1 MHVYNTSTQ
10 KTEAGRDYEVSGK
23 PELLTEIPSQETNQQ
38 RKKKTSWEQRL
49 CVLIDQKVTFL
60 PGGGGLIVHFQTNKT
75 SSKVRT
81 AISMKCKL

>member
-38 RKKKTSWEQRL
+38 RKKKPL
-49 CVLIDQKVTFL
+49 GNNDYVY
-60 PGGGGLIVHFQTNKT
+60 
-75 SSKVRT
+75 
-81 AISMKCKL
+81 